1 MSDIGP
7 IFGPLD
13 LFILALVASAPGF
26 VIGAGL
32 GALAWKRHRIVGALI
47 GAIVGALLSLGAV
60 ILKIEYY

>member
-13 LFILALVASAPGF
+13 LFLLALLASSPGF
-26 VIGAGL
+26 VIGGGL
-32 GALAWKRHRIVGALI
+32 GAIAWRRHRIIGALI
-47 GAIVGALLSLGAV
+47 GAIAGAALSLGAV

>member
-13 LFILALVASAPGF
+13 LVMLALVASAPGF

-32 GALAWKRHRIVGALI
+32 GALAWRRHRIIGALI
-47 GAIVGALLSLGAV
+47 GAIAGAALSLGAV

>member
-13 LFILALVASAPGF
+13 LFVLALVASAPGF
-26 VIGAGL
+26 VVGAGV
-32 GALAWKRHRIVGALI
+32 GALAWRRHRIIGALI
-47 GAIVGALLSLGAV
+47 GAIAGAALSLGAV